1 MVGSCLFIK
10 VKASSI
16 FVHIKS
22 NLDNSY
28 EHYHDEFYNYCW
40 GNIVHCTM
48 ANLSLILIVLSG
60 LVFSEYLLSGQAP
73 PIKEVNDEEPLFPA
87 LPFLNVKSSY
97 KVSNFC
103 TSFMWLAILLT
114 WENKSVELEKFYL
127 TFG

>member
-1 MVGSCLFIK
+1 MVESCLFNK

-103 TSFMWLAILLT
+103 TYVACNSS
-114 WENKSVELEKFYL
+114 NVGK
-127 TFG
+127 

>member
-1 MVGSCLFIK
+1 M
-10 VKASSI
+10 SI
-16 FVHIKS
+16 SRS
-22 NLDNSY
+22 NLDSSY
-28 EHYHDEFYNYCW
+28 KQYHDELYNYCL
-40 GNIVHCTM
+40 GNIVYCTM